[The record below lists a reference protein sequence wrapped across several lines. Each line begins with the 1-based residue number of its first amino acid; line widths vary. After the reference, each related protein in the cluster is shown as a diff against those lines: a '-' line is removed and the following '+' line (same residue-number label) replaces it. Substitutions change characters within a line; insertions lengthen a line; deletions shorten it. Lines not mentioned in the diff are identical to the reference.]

1 MQDPDR
7 RALAQIIAQR
17 IRELRARHNLTQDEV
32 ARRIGCHES
41 AVSRWEAASRMP
53 PCTDVLALAELFGVS
68 TDYMFGRKEQ
78 PVPPAVALLDQGLL
92 DRLGKAEN
100 AAQFDAIVSER
111 MDQTAWLPVPDD
123 AVLVPVD
130 EAMRRARAIVDR
142 FPDSRFADRLF
153 RPRV

>member
-1 MQDPDR
+1 
-7 RALAQIIAQR
+7 
-17 IRELRARHNLTQDEV
+17 
-32 ARRIGCHES
+32 
-41 AVSRWEAASRMP
+41 MP

-123 AVLVPVD
+123 VD
-130 EAMRRARAIVDR
+130 ASVGVEQVASRHQSSGRASGAAGSSGI
-142 FPDSRFADRLF
+142 
-153 RPRV
+153 